1 MKSSIDLCS
10 QEGFDKALA
19 EAGDKL
25 VVVDFTA
32 TWCGPCQSIAPFY
45 KVSNLCFLASESL
58 YSLGCWNE
66 LIWLTPRVCLKILP
80 MLMWSSSKWM
90 WTTHRW
96 DFFCSFFLLR
106 PLQLYNASSYMQG
119 IVVAFTP
126 CQNCPNYEIPKKHSY
141 PCRTR
146 NYKL

>member
-1 MKSSIDLCS
+1 MFLLFIKKGAQRHSLVFKNVFLQYWWQNMKSSIAFCS

-80 MLMWSSSKWM
+80 MLMWSSSKWT

-96 DFFCSFFLLR
+96 DFFCNILLFLLLR
-106 PLQLYNASSYMQG
+106 PLCCK
-119 IVVAFTP
+119 IIHV
-126 CQNCPNYEIPKKHSY
+126 K
-141 PCRTR
+141 
-146 NYKL
+146 

>member
-45 KVSNLCFLASESL
+45 KVSNLWFFASESL

-66 LIWLTPRVCLKILP
+66 LI
-80 MLMWSSSKWM
+80 
-90 WTTHRW
+90 
-96 DFFCSFFLLR
+96 
-106 PLQLYNASSYMQG
+106 
-119 IVVAFTP
+119 
-126 CQNCPNYEIPKKHSY
+126 
-141 PCRTR
+141 
-146 NYKL
+146 